1 MKQSSSLTGVFIL
14 ATLLALAVLAL
25 GVTICLKQQ
34 GQWAMLAAGCVS
46 VVAVIVAWAL
56 ALQLATVHEQSQTG
70 WEQFNTLLIE
80 RMEQF
85 SVMLNVISEQQL
97 LSDRGKAVAYRDKDR
112 EALHRAIREETAG
125 QHYDAAMLL
134 VSDMENAFGYKQ
146 EADQLRSEINFARDT
161 AIRRVVADARLRI
174 DHACTSE
181 KWDDAMVEATRVS
194 DLYPAHELAA
204 ALPADVQA
212 RKDQFKRQLLDN
224 FRDAISRKD
233 EEAAMQLLNQMDM
246 YLTPDEVRDIR
257 ETAKGVLKARIEGYR
272 ERYAACVREAKWR
285 EAIRIGE
292 DIIAEFPTSKLAG
305 EVSGMMDALLGRAS
319 AETVPSNA

>member
-1 MKQSSSLTGVFIL
+1 MRQSSSLTWVFVL
-14 ATLLALAVLAL
+14 AMLFAVAVLAL
-25 GVTICLKQQ
+25 GAVVGVRQ

-46 VVAVIVAWAL
+46 VVAVIVAWAM
-56 ALQLATVHEQSQTG
+56 ALQLAIVHGQSQTA
-70 WEQFNTLLIE
+70 WEQFNTTFTE

-146 EADQLRSEINFARDT
+146 EAEQLRAEINQSRDNV
-161 AIRRVVADARLRI
+161 IRRIATDARVRI
-174 DHACTSE
+174 DHACNSE
-181 KWDDAMVEATRVS
+181 KWDDALAEANRLST
-194 DLYPAHELAA
+194 LYPGHELTAG
-204 ALPADVQA
+204 LPDEVQS
-212 RKDQFKRQLLDN
+212 RKDQFKRHLLDS
-224 FRDAISRKD
+224 FRDAIGRKD
-233 EEAAMQLLNQMDM
+233 EESAMALLNQMDM
-246 YLTPDEVRDIR
+246 YLTADEVREIR

-272 ERYAACVREAKWR
+272 ERYTACVREGKWR
-285 EAIRIGE
+285 DAIRIAE

-305 EVSGMMDALLGRAS
+305 EVSGMMETLLSRAS
-319 AETVPSNA
+319 EPVGA

>member
-1 MKQSSSLTGVFIL
+1 MKQSSPLTWVFVL
-14 ATLLALAVLAL
+14 AMLFAIAVLTL
-25 GVTICLKQQ
+25 GATVGIRQ

-56 ALQLATVHEQSQTG
+56 ALQVAAIHGQSQTG
-70 WEQFNTLLIE
+70 WEQFNTTFAE

-85 SVMLNVISEQQL
+85 SVMFNVISEQQL

-146 EADQLRSEINFARDT
+146 EADQFRSEINQARDT

-174 DHACTSE
+174 EHACTSE
-181 KWDDAMVEATRVS
+181 KWDDAMAEATRVS
-194 DLYPAHELAA
+194 ALYSTHELAA
-204 ALPADVQA
+204 PLPAEVQS
-212 RKDQFKRQLLDN
+212 RKDQFKRKLLDS

-246 YLTPDEVRDIR
+246 YLTPDEVREIR

-272 ERYAACVREAKWR
+272 ERYTACVREAKWR

-305 EVSGMMDALLGRAS
+305 EVSGMMENLVTRAS
-319 AETVPSNA
+319 EPVTTNV